1 MKKQVESKIELVPG
15 QLSIFDIQIAEKP
28 KSFTKKAEMAIE
40 NGVLVTEKPVL
51 ATEIIT
57 KVTSEKSEKIINPL
71 VPNEEQQQF
80 LEKNKVKENE
90 NLSRVIKYCGGGL
103 GIEVVYE
110 NSYRTTYINKNGR
123 EEFTT
128 ANKSPVLP
136 MDKILYYKSEFNANT
151 IQKENL
157 QKVLDK
163 FKSSIKR
170 VIKRKGD
177 RSILIELPDKVIDI
191 LENGWIIDFTS
202 INRVDC
208 NQEDVMKILVDE
220 KEEEESTV
228 SVISKA
234 KVGDYVQAMHGK
246 NIIEGTIVRE
256 YGMGKDILNII
267 FENGTKHTAIGKM
280 QILKILKSA

>member
-1 MKKQVESKIELVPG
+1 MEPIDG
-15 QLSIFDIQIAEKP
+15 QLSIFDIQITEKP

-40 NGVLVTEKPVL
+40 NGVLVTENPVL
-51 ATEIIT
+51 ATKIIT
-57 KVTSEKSEKIINPL
+57 KVACKENEKIINPL
-71 VPNEEQQQF
+71 VPTEEQQQF
-80 LEKNKVKENE
+80 LKKNKVKENE

-110 NSYRTTYINKNGR
+110 NSYRTIYINKDGR
-123 EEFTT
+123 EEFTIP
-128 ANKSPVLP
+128 NKSPVLP
-136 MDKILYYKSEFNANT
+136 MDKIMYYKSEFNANT

-157 QKVLDK
+157 QKVLGK
-163 FKSSIKR
+163 FKNSIKR

-177 RSILIELPDKVIDI
+177 SNILIELSDNVIDI

-220 KEEEESTV
+220 KEEDESTV
-228 SVISKA
+228 PEISKA
-234 KVGDYVQAMHGK
+234 KVGDYVQAMYGK

-267 FENGTKHTAIGKM
+267 FDNGTKHTAIGKM

>member
-1 MKKQVESKIELVPG
+1 MKKVDKNNIEPIDG
-15 QLSIFDIQIAEKP
+15 QLSIFDIQITEKP

-40 NGVLVTEKPVL
+40 NGVLVTENPVL
-51 ATEIIT
+51 ATKIIT
-57 KVTSEKSEKIINPL
+57 KVACKENEKIINPL
-71 VPNEEQQQF
+71 VPTEEQQQF
-80 LEKNKVKENE
+80 LKKNKVKENE

-110 NSYRTTYINKNGR
+110 NSYRTIYINKDGR
-123 EEFTT
+123 EEFTIP
-128 ANKSPVLP
+128 NKSPVLP
-136 MDKILYYKSEFNANT
+136 MDKIMYYKSEFNANT

-157 QKVLDK
+157 QKVLGK
-163 FKSSIKR
+163 FKNSIKR

-177 RSILIELPDKVIDI
+177 SNILIELSDNVIDI

-220 KEEEESTV
+220 KEEDESTV
-228 SVISKA
+228 PEISKA
-234 KVGDYVQAMHGK
+234 KVGDYVQAMYGK

-267 FENGTKHTAIGKM
+267 FDNGTKHTAIGKM